1 MRNFLTVGEKFCPA
15 KGENVPVQVWWDD
28 EGARQE
34 QCFHHGSCD
43 HQSAFGDEKLVFDL
57 GGNYTVK
64 LPTPLPDGTV
74 NIRLT
79 TSDSVLYAWEGSL

>member
-43 HQSAFGDEKLVFDL
+43 HQSAFGDVLPPPCVTKPR
-57 GGNYTVK
+57 TV
-64 LPTPLPDGTV
+64 
-74 NIRLT
+74 
-79 TSDSVLYAWEGSL
+79 